1 MRGMKTCCIKVAR
14 VNPDKDAIA
23 RAAMVLCRGG
33 LVAFPTETVYGL
45 GAAAAN
51 TRAVARIFAVKGR
64 PPDNPLIMHI
74 SSRSQLR
81 ALVKDI
87 TVEAELLMDNFWPG
101 PLTIILPA
109 AAGVPDI
116 VTGGL
121 TTVAVRMPDHPVAL
135 ALIEAAGVP
144 VAAPSANLSGQP
156 SPTQAAHVLQDFD
169 GRIEAILDGG
179 PTGVGVEST
188 VLDLTTQAPT
198 VLRPGGITL
207 EELSGC
213 LGGVHINIADGAA
226 KYAHYAPHAP
236 LCLVSGS
243 GPAVASKIRQL
254 AEAEKRNG
262 RRVGIL
268 TYADSEDF
276 SSAGEVV
283 FVGCKGSPETVAAGL
298 YSALRRFN
306 ELAVDIILVEGLEEK
321 GIGLTVMNRLK
332 KAAGGRLIQV

>member
-1 MRGMKTCCIKVAR
+1 MKR
-14 VNPDKDAIA
+14 LP
-23 RAAMVLCRGG
+23 GW
-33 LVAFPTETVYGL
+33 
-45 GAAAAN
+45 GAY
-51 TRAVARIFAVKGR
+51 KY
-64 PPDNPLIMHI
+64 
-74 SSRSQLR
+74 SR
-81 ALVKDI
+81 
-87 TVEAELLMDNFWPG
+87 W
-101 PLTIILPA
+101 
-109 AAGVPDI
+109 
-116 VTGGL
+116 
-121 TTVAVRMPDHPVAL
+121 
-135 ALIEAAGVP
+135 
-144 VAAPSANLSGQP
+144 
-156 SPTQAAHVLQDFD
+156 
-169 GRIEAILDGG
+169 
-179 PTGVGVEST
+179 
-188 VLDLTTQAPT
+188 
-198 VLRPGGITL
+198 
-207 EELSGC
+207 
-213 LGGVHINIADGAA
+213 AA